1 MKVAATTLAS
11 PVGRLVVAA
20 TERGVVRIAFDD
32 EPADAVLEDLADE
45 LGARVTRDTSLTAAA
60 RAELAAYFA
69 RRLRSF
75 SVPVDRTLIPTG
87 FTRKVLAATARIPYG
102 AVATYGE
109 IAGRAG
115 APRGA
120 RAAGN
125 ALNANPIPIVIP
137 CHRVVPASG
146 GAGGYGGSEWRK
158 VALLAIEGV
167 EP

>member
-1 MKVAATTLAS
+1 MKIKGIGGAGPDAS
-11 PVGRLVVAA
+11 ASALDWLQSKGFKVDHP
-20 TERGVVRIAFDD
+20 IAFDD

-69 RRLRSF
+69 GRLRSF
-75 SVPVDRTLIPTG
+75 SVPVDRTLIPSS

-115 APRGA
+115 APQIG
-120 RAAGN
+120 RAH
-125 ALNANPIPIVIP
+125 V
-137 CHRVVPASG
+137 
-146 GAGGYGGSEWRK
+146 
-158 VALLAIEGV
+158 
-167 EP
+167 